1 VETIMGPLSV
11 NRRHLLAGAAAG
23 FVLPARGASA
33 QQLEPLKYLTPFG
46 FLMGFTETMYGDTGG
61 FFKKRGI
68 DITIEGGKGSAM
80 AVQQV
85 SAGNV
90 LISRTGGTDLIKAYA
105 KDPSIVAVGDCYPK
119 DLFFVISHAD
129 KAVLKPED
137 MAGKTIGLV
146 SVGGATENILDMMLA
161 KAGVPAAEV
170 KRETVGNAP
179 AAFEFVKA
187 GRVSAFIATG
197 DTVAALNHDKQP
209 IKAWSCDDV
218 APSPGQVYIVSK
230 KGLEA
235 KRDAIAKFL
244 AGVEDTLG
252 AMIAGDPA
260 TIVASM
266 LTKYDVFEAKR
277 PDKGVS
283 VLRNTIDNYKLPH
296 ANKLKVNPATFESAY
311 DLMVK
316 AKIIQPLQDR
326 GFYDTSAWQKAFG

>member
-1 VETIMGPLSV
+1 MASILV
-11 NRRHLLAGAAAG
+11 NRRHVLAGAAAG
-23 FVLPARGASA
+23 LALPSRSAFA
-33 QQLEPLKYLTPFG
+33 QQLEPVKYLTPFG

-61 FFKKRGI
+61 FFRKRGI

-129 KAVLKPED
+129 KPILKPED
-137 MAGKTIGLV
+137 MAGKTLGLV

-161 KAGVPAAEV
+161 KAGVPAGEV
-170 KRETVGNAP
+170 RRETVGNAP

-187 GRVSAFIATG
+187 GRVAAFIATG
-197 DTVAALNHDKQP
+197 DTVAALNHDRQP
-209 IKAWSCDDV
+209 VKAWSCDDV

-230 KGLEA
+230 KGLDA

-244 AGVEDTLG
+244 AAVHDTLG
-252 AMIAGDPA
+252 AMVSAGDPG
-260 TIVASM
+260 TIVTSM

-277 PDKGVS
+277 PDKGLS
-283 VLRNTIDNYKLPH
+283 VLRNTIENYKLPY
-296 ANKLKVNPATFESAY
+296 ASKLKIDPATFASAY
-311 DLMVK
+311 DLMIK

-326 GFYDTSAWQKAFG
+326 AFYDTSAWQKAFG